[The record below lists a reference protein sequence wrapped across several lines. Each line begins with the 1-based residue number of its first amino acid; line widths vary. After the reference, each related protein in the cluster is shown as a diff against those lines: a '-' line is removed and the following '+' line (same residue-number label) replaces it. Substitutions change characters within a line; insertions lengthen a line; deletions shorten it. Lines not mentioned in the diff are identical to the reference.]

1 MCGAAP
7 ASPWRGERPQ
17 GGGPHLV
24 GGHLAHR
31 VPRLQRLQLLQA
43 PVQLLQGLQR
53 QLLLSILCCGAA
65 RRHGRVRGHEGGPGR
80 SGPTEGCSNPRGAGT
95 GRGCGA
101 AQRPAVLSPVRGM
114 VYRCPHA
121 SPRGDT
127 QPGDP
132 AGPHAPPGALLMEGL
147 TSAEPFHHH
156 RLDGAAEN
164 PTWIPKGKA
173 FTAPHGRGKAAPPL
187 RDSDLPLPPD
197 PVCPRW
203 DTHRT
208 ARPCWQRGG
217 CCSTPAC
224 GTHRAEHHAAS
235 SSPPPPSPPHSLGA
249 HALLEVQQH
258 RHVGAHGAQAG
269 QDLGGA
275 RGAEDGLHA
284 PGPPHSAGDGGTR
297 GRFPS
302 LPRGRTWAKG
312 VTIMS
317 SPCLWGAKRG

>member
-80 SGPTEGCSNPRGAGT
+80 SGPTEGCSNPRRAGT
-95 GRGCGA
+95 GRGCGEA
-101 AQRPAVLSPVRGM
+101 LRPAVLSPVRGM

-173 FTAPHGRGKAAPPL
+173 FTAPHGRGNAAPPL

-197 PVCPRW
+197 PLFVPVGTLTGQPGPAGRGEAAARRPPAE
-203 DTHRT
+203 RT
-208 ARPCWQRGG
+208 ELSTTPC
-217 CCSTPAC
+217 
-224 GTHRAEHHAAS
+224 
-235 SSPPPPSPPHSLGA
+235 PPPPARPPPLTWCPRA
-249 HALLEVQQH
+249 P
-258 RHVGAHGAQAG
+258 
-269 QDLGGA
+269 GGA
-275 RGAEDGLHA
+275 AAPSRWCARCAGW
-284 PGPPHSAGDGGTR
+284 PGPGGCER
-297 GRFPS
+297 G
-302 LPRGRTWAKG
+302 
-312 VTIMS
+312 
-317 SPCLWGAKRG
+317 

>member
-7 ASPWRGERPQ
+7 APPRRGERPQ

-80 SGPTEGCSNPRGAGT
+80 SGPTEGCSYPRGAGT

-235 SSPPPPSPPHSLGA
+235 SSSPPAQPPPTHLVPTRSWRCSSTVTLVRTVRRLARTWGVREGLRMGCTPPALPIAPGMGGHGDVSPPC
-249 HALLEVQQH
+249 HA
-258 RHVGAHGAQAG
+258 A
-269 QDLGGA
+269 
-275 RGAEDGLHA
+275 A
-284 PGPPHSAGDGGTR
+284 PGR
-297 GRFPS
+297 R
-302 LPRGRTWAKG
+302 
-312 VTIMS
+312 V
-317 SPCLWGAKRG
+317 